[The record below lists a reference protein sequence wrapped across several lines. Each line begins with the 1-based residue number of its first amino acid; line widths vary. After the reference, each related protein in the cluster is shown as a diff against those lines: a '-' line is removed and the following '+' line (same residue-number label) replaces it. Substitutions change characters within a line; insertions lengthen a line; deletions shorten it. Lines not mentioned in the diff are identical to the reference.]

1 MKWVSLLASFKYA
14 FTSMGS
20 FKATRV
26 IKSKF
31 YVCYMRFSSSLLQ
44 DITRCGAGIELTG
57 RNLKVGG
64 LESY

>member
-20 FKATRV
+20 FKAN
-26 IKSKF
+26 KE